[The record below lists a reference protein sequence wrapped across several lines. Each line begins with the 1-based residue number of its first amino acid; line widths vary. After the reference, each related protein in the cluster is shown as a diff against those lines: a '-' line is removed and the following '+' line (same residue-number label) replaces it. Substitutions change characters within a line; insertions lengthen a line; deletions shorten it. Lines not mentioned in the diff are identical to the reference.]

1 MSSDEES
8 PAEKAPPKVV
18 EKPKLSTASVGGAFG
33 AGKLNLGVPGG
44 MPGMP

>member
-1 MSSDEES
+1 MSSDEVS
-8 PAEKAPPKVV
+8 QAEKAPPKVV
-18 EKPKLSTASVGGAFG
+18 EKPKLSTASVGAFG